1 MMVKIG
7 LIGIAAIFLAA
18 PLRKEKGEFSML
30 IVLVAGMLVFVYA
43 LARMQTI
50 LTFLKELIDRLPI
63 DEAYLTPLF
72 KMLGITY
79 VADFAANFS
88 RESGYSS
95 LAGQMELFAKLSI
108 IALSILTAVMQNQLK
123 IFSHSTVKHLEIR

>member
-18 PLRKEKGEFSML
+18 PLRKDKGEFSML

-50 LTFLKELIDRLPI
+50 LTFLNELIDRLPI
-63 DEAYLTPLF
+63 DGAYLTPLF

-108 IALSILTAVMQNQLK
+108 IALSIPELMYLVD
-123 IFSHSTVKHLEIR
+123 VLENFL

>member
-30 IVLVAGMLVFVYA
+30 IVLVEGMLVFVYA

-50 LTFLKELIDRLPI
+50 LAFLKELIDRLPI
-63 DEAYLTPLF
+63 DETYLTPLF

-108 IALSILTAVMQNQLK
+108 IALSIPELMYLVD
-123 IFSHSTVKHLEIR
+123 VLENFL

>member
-50 LTFLKELIDRLPI
+50 LAFLKELIDRLPI

-95 LAGQMELFAKLSI
+95 LAGQMELFAKLSL
-108 IALSILTAVMQNQLK
+108 IALSIPELMYLVD
-123 IFSHSTVKHLEIR
+123 VLENFL

>member
-18 PLRKEKGEFSML
+18 PLRKDKGEFSML

-88 RESGYSS
+88 REAGYSS
-95 LAGQMELFAKLSI
+95 LAGQMEMFAKLSI
-108 IALSILTAVMQNQLK
+108 IALSIPELMYLVD
-123 IFSHSTVKHLEIR
+123 VLENFL

>member
-18 PLRKEKGEFSML
+18 PLRKDKGEFSML
-30 IVLVAGMLVFVYA
+30 IVLVAGMLVFVYG

-108 IALSILTAVMQNQLK
+108 IALSIPELMYLVD
-123 IFSHSTVKHLEIR
+123 VLENFL

>member
-50 LTFLKELIDRLPI
+50 LVFLKELIDRLPI

-108 IALSILTAVMQNQLK
+108 IALSIPELMYLVD
-123 IFSHSTVKHLEIR
+123 VLENFL

>member
-18 PLRKEKGEFSML
+18 LFRKEKGEFSML

-108 IALSILTAVMQNQLK
+108 IALSIPELMYLVD
-123 IFSHSTVKHLEIR
+123 VLENFL

>member
-18 PLRKEKGEFSML
+18 PLRKDKGEFSML

-108 IALSILTAVMQNQLK
+108 IALSIPELMYLVD
-123 IFSHSTVKHLEIR
+123 VLEIFL

>member
-30 IVLVAGMLVFVYA
+30 
-43 LARMQTI
+43 TI
-50 LTFLKELIDRLPI
+50 LAFLKELIDRLPI

-108 IALSILTAVMQNQLK
+108 IALSIPELMYLVD
-123 IFSHSTVKHLEIR
+123 VLENFL

>member
-18 PLRKEKGEFSML
+18 PLRKDKGEFSML

-43 LARMQTI
+43 LARMQ
-50 LTFLKELIDRLPI
+50 TFLKELIDRLPI

-108 IALSILTAVMQNQLK
+108 IALSIPELMYLVD
-123 IFSHSTVKHLEIR
+123 VLENFL

>member
-1 MMVKIG
+1 MVKIG

-18 PLRKEKGEFSML
+18 PLRKDKGEFSML

-43 LARMQTI
+43 LARMQTV

-108 IALSILTAVMQNQLK
+108 IALSIPELMYLVD
-123 IFSHSTVKHLEIR
+123 VLENFL

>member
-1 MMVKIG
+1 MMVKSG

-18 PLRKEKGEFSML
+18 PLRKDKGEFSML

-43 LARMQTI
+43 LARMQTV

-108 IALSILTAVMQNQLK
+108 IALSIPELMYLVD
-123 IFSHSTVKHLEIR
+123 VLENFL

>member
-1 MMVKIG
+1 MMVKIV

-18 PLRKEKGEFSML
+18 PLRKDKGEFSML

-108 IALSILTAVMQNQLK
+108 IALSIPELMYLVD
-123 IFSHSTVKHLEIR
+123 VLENFL

>member
-63 DEAYLTPLF
+63 DETYLTPLF

-108 IALSILTAVMQNQLK
+108 IALSIPELMYLVD
-123 IFSHSTVKHLEIR
+123 VLENFL

>member
-1 MMVKIG
+1 MVKIG

-18 PLRKEKGEFSML
+18 PLRKDKGEFSML

-72 KMLGITY
+72 KMLEITY

-88 RESGYSS
+88 SESGYSS

-108 IALSILTAVMQNQLK
+108 IALSIPELMYLVD
-123 IFSHSTVKHLEIR
+123 VLENFL

>member
-7 LIGIAAIFLAA
+7 LIGIAAIFLAV

-30 IVLVAGMLVFVYA
+30 IVLLAGMLVFVYA

-50 LTFLKELIDRLPI
+50 LAFLKELIDRLPT

-108 IALSILTAVMQNQLK
+108 IALSIPELMYLVD
-123 IFSHSTVKHLEIR
+123 VLENFL

>member
-1 MMVKIG
+1 M
-7 LIGIAAIFLAA
+7 GILKAGILAVA
-18 PLRKEKGEFSML
+18 GVLLAVQFKNGKAEYSIYIS
-30 IVLVAGMLVFVYA
+30 IVLGILIFVG
-43 LARMQTI
+43 I
-50 LTFLKELIDRLPI
+50 LGYLETLIDAFDKLEE
-63 DEAYLTPLF
+63 DLNLDYAYGAILL

-108 IALSILTAVMQNQLK
+108 IALSIPELMYLVD
-123 IFSHSTVKHLEIR
+123 VLENFL

>member
-43 LARMQTI
+43 LARMQII
-50 LTFLKELIDRLPI
+50 LAFLKELIDSLPI

-108 IALSILTAVMQNQLK
+108 IALSIPELMYLVD
-123 IFSHSTVKHLEIR
+123 VLENFL

>member
-18 PLRKEKGEFSML
+18 PLRKDKGEFSML

-50 LTFLKELIDRLPI
+50 LTFLKELIDRLLI
-63 DEAYLTPLF
+63 DDAYLTPLF
-72 KMLGITY
+72 NMLGITY

-108 IALSILTAVMQNQLK
+108 IALSIPELMYLVD
-123 IFSHSTVKHLEIR
+123 VLENFL

>member
-50 LTFLKELIDRLPI
+50 LAFLKELIDSLPI
-63 DEAYLTPLF
+63 DEAYLTPLL

-108 IALSILTAVMQNQLK
+108 IALSIPELMYLVD
-123 IFSHSTVKHLEIR
+123 VLENFL

>member
-108 IALSILTAVMQNQLK
+108 IALSIPELMYLVD
-123 IFSHSTVKHLEIR
+123 VLENFL

>member
-18 PLRKEKGEFSML
+18 PLRKDKGEFSML

-108 IALSILTAVMQNQLK
+108 IALSIPELMYLVD
-123 IFSHSTVKHLEIR
+123 VLENFV

>member
-18 PLRKEKGEFSML
+18 PLRKDKGEFSML

-50 LTFLKELIDRLPI
+50 LIFLKELIDRLPI

-72 KMLGITY
+72 KMFGITY

-108 IALSILTAVMQNQLK
+108 IALSIPELMYLVD
-123 IFSHSTVKHLEIR
+123 VLENFL

>member
-1 MMVKIG
+1 MVKIG

-50 LTFLKELIDRLPI
+50 LAFLKELIDRLPI

-79 VADFAANFS
+79 VANFS

-108 IALSILTAVMQNQLK
+108 IALSIPELMYLVD
-123 IFSHSTVKHLEIR
+123 VLENFL

>member
-1 MMVKIG
+1 MVKIG

-18 PLRKEKGEFSML
+18 PLRKDKGEFSML

-50 LTFLKELIDRLPI
+50 LIFLKELIDRLPI

-108 IALSILTAVMQNQLK
+108 IALSIPELMYLVD
-123 IFSHSTVKHLEIR
+123 VLENFL

>member
-18 PLRKEKGEFSML
+18 PLRKDKGEFSML

-79 VADFAANFS
+79 VADFSANFS

-108 IALSILTAVMQNQLK
+108 IALSIPELMYLVD
-123 IFSHSTVKHLEIR
+123 VLENFL

>member
-18 PLRKEKGEFSML
+18 PLRKDKGEFSML

-63 DEAYLTPLF
+63 DETYLTPLF

-108 IALSILTAVMQNQLK
+108 IALSIPELMYLVD
-123 IFSHSTVKHLEIR
+123 VLENFL

>member
-18 PLRKEKGEFSML
+18 PLRKDKGEFSML
-30 IVLVAGMLVFVYA
+30 IVLVVGMLVFVYA

-108 IALSILTAVMQNQLK
+108 IALSIPELMYLVD
-123 IFSHSTVKHLEIR
+123 VLENFL

>member
-18 PLRKEKGEFSML
+18 PLRKDKGEFSML

-108 IALSILTAVMQNQLK
+108 IALSIPELMYLVD
-123 IFSHSTVKHLEIR
+123 VLENSL

>member
-1 MMVKIG
+1 MVKIG

-18 PLRKEKGEFSML
+18 PLRKDKGEFSML

-108 IALSILTAVMQNQLK
+108 IALSIPELMYLVD
-123 IFSHSTVKHLEIR
+123 VLENFL

>member
-18 PLRKEKGEFSML
+18 PLRKDKGEFSML

-108 IALSILTAVMQNQLK
+108 IALSIPELIYLVD
-123 IFSHSTVKHLEIR
+123 VLENFL

>member
-43 LARMQTI
+43 LARMPTI
-50 LTFLKELIDRLPI
+50 LAFLKELIDRLPI

-95 LAGQMELFAKLSI
+95 LAGQMEFFAKLSI
-108 IALSILTAVMQNQLK
+108 IALSIPELMYLVD
-123 IFSHSTVKHLEIR
+123 VLENFL

>member
-50 LTFLKELIDRLPI
+50 LAFQQGVRLFVTRGTNGI
-63 DEAYLTPLF
+63 VCKAVHHCAKYTGAY
-72 KMLGITY
+72 
-79 VADFAANFS
+79 V
-88 RESGYSS
+88 SG
-95 LAGQMELFAKLSI
+95 GCIGEFF
-108 IALSILTAVMQNQLK
+108 VDG
-123 IFSHSTVKHLEIR
+123 

>member
-1 MMVKIG
+1 MMVKTG

-18 PLRKEKGEFSML
+18 PLRKDKGEFSML

-108 IALSILTAVMQNQLK
+108 IALSIPELMYLVD
-123 IFSHSTVKHLEIR
+123 VLENFL

>member
-18 PLRKEKGEFSML
+18 PLRKDKGEFSML

-50 LTFLKELIDRLPI
+50 LIFLKELIDRLPI
-63 DEAYLTPLF
+63 DEAYLTP
-72 KMLGITY
+72 
-79 VADFAANFS
+79 ADFAANFS

-108 IALSILTAVMQNQLK
+108 IALSIPELMYLVD
-123 IFSHSTVKHLEIR
+123 VLENFL